1 MDIAE
6 KGKLVQ
12 QFEAFLDDYQAS
24 QDTLPDVAEP
34 ADQLSLLTE
43 LTTLKAEVKQESRY
57 VKEALDQFKSA
68 YQLLQDENERLTDA
82 LEKQRLAQ
90 EDLWKAKLK
99 PLLRDLLDLCD
110 RMEAGTAMSM
120 DSQPIN
126 ISWFNRDQVKS
137 RLEAM
142 TQGQQMTLQK
152 MTEMLSKLNV
162 IPMQVVGSP
171 LDPHRMK
178 AVDIEKNARLADGE
192 VISEIRKGYLWDNN
206 LLRTAE
212 VVVNKK

>member
-1 MDIAE
+1 MDIEA
-6 KGKLVQ
+6 KDKLMQ
-12 QFEAFLDDYQAS
+12 QFESFLDDYQTS
-24 QDTLPDVAEP
+24 ESTRLDVTEP
-34 ADQLSLLTE
+34 ADQFSLLAE

-68 YQLLQDENERLTDA
+68 YQLLQDENERLTEA
-82 LEKQRLAQ
+82 LAKQGLAQ
-90 EDLWKAKLK
+90 ENEWKGRLR
-99 PLLRDLLDLCD
+99 PLLEDLLDLCD

-120 DSQPIN
+120 DGQPIN
-126 ISWFNRDQVKS
+126 ISWFNRAQVKN

-142 TQGQQMTLQK
+142 IQGQQMTLQK
-152 MTEMLSKLNV
+152 MAEMLSKLNV
-162 IPMQVVGSP
+162 TPMQVVGSG

-178 AVDIEKNARLADGE
+178 AVDIEKKSNLADGE
-192 VISEIRKGYLWDNN
+192 VISEVRKGYLWDNN